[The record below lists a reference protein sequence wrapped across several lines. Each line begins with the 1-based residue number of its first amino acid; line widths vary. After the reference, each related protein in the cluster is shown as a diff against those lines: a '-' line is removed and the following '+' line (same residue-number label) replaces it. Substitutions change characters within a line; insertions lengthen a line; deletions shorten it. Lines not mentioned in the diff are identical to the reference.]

1 MASWSSFDE
10 FESIIKSYTP
20 SYGEGNIM
28 SEQIVTAINKLI
40 YKWFNDGD
48 VYDNRYFMQGWCN
61 DLSSYANWLYEYV
74 NLTELDEIETVKGDE
89 EYSNLL
95 FKVARKCLNEDYL
108 KQYKKEPRK
117 GSIYEATGPF
127 EFSEYEEDEDGEDEY
142 ED

>member
-95 FKVARKCLNEDYL
+95 FKVAKKCLNLFSRNPVSFSLAVVHHNYILEQKDNGGL
-108 KQYKKEPRK
+108 VKVVLL
-117 GSIYEATGPF
+117 SIRRV
-127 EFSEYEEDEDGEDEY
+127 
-142 ED
+142 